1 MTHTHAH
8 TQFQVLMPLNSPT
21 CSHVCHTHTCAHT
34 HAPTYT
40 LIHNCMPSHSRIC
53 IPHTG
58 LVTLTRVYTTCTHT
72 HPQTHSHPHA
82 HAGSQHM
89 HTHAHTHAHG
99 HTLTLRVIMTSC
111 SDVSLLGAKTWE
123 RSSYLPHLYHPREK
137 GLLWARPAL
146 REHSPCSRL
155 KDVPLRTGQ
164 DFSSQGETLSFTRCK
179 LSAALAG
186 RHG

>member
-1 MTHTHAH
+1 MYVTLTHVHTRTHTHTHSYTIACLH
-8 TQFQVLMPLNSPT
+8 THVYAYPT
-21 CSHVCHTHTCAHT
+21 LAWSHSHVCT
-34 HAPTYT
+34 
-40 LIHNCMPSHSRIC
+40 
-53 IPHTG
+53 
-58 LVTLTRVYTTCTHT
+58 
-72 HPQTHSHPHA
+72 PHA
-82 HAGSQHM
+82 HTPIRKHILTLMHMQVCSQHM